1 MFAII
6 RRRGMED
13 VVEKLIPK
21 FHITLGWG
29 DSNGN
34 DYVAV
39 ELLAFRPQ
47 LRRFITFSCKIRLP
61 RKVGDAMISVAGRAR
76 AIIK

>member
-1 MFAII
+1 
-6 RRRGMED
+6 MED

-39 ELLAFRPQ
+39 ELLAFRPRSHAKFGFQ
-47 LRRFITFSCKIRLP
+47 EKL
-61 RKVGDAMISVAGRAR
+61 GMQ
-76 AIIK
+76 

>member
-47 LRRFITFSCKIRLP
+47 LRRFITFSCKIRLS
-61 RKVGDAMISVAGRAR
+61 RKVGDAMISVAGRAK